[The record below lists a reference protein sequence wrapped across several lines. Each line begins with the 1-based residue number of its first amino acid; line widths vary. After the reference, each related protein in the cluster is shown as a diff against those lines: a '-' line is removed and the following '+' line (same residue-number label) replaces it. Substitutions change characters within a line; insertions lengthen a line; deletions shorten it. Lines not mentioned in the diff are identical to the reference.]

1 MKLTVQK
8 TDGSKKTFF
17 PDKIL
22 FTKNGIFIKK
32 GNRTYL
38 LKEAI
43 SEILSIE

>member
-8 TDGSKKTFF
+8 TNGTKKTFF

-32 GNRTYL
+32 GNKTSL
-38 LKEAI
+38 LRDVVT
-43 SEILSIE
+43 EILSVE